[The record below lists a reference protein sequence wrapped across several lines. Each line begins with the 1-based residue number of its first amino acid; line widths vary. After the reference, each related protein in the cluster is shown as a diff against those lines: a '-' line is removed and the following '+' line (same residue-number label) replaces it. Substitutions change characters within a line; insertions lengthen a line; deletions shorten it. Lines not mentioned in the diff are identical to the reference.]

1 MSAPMGIAED
11 KIAVARLSVYSNTF
25 LTSTKLVAGILMGSV
40 GVISEA
46 LHSGIDLVAA
56 IMARYSVKKSA
67 EPPDKDHRYGHGKF
81 ENLSGMIEG
90 VLIFIAAIVIVYEAS
105 LKFFVDFQVELLGA
119 GMVIMALSAIIN
131 YVVSRRLHKM
141 ARETESPALEA
152 DAYHLSTDVWTS
164 AGVFIALV
172 LIQVTGW
179 QLFDP
184 IIALVVA
191 SFIIYAAFDVTKRS
205 AQGLLDL
212 SLPDEEIKA
221 IERVMNEHH
230 AEFLN
235 FHRLRARKTGSER
248 QIDLHLTVPLNLSV
262 KEGHDL
268 VEHLEG
274 EIRKELPGSIIVV
287 HIEPCKEE
295 CERCKL
301 QGQAGPLKCNGN
313 QRPGAR

>member
-1 MSAPMGIAED
+1 MGIAED
-11 KIAVARLSVYSNTF
+11 KIAIARLSVYSNTF
-25 LTSTKLVAGILMGSV
+25 LTATKLVAGLLMGSV

-46 LHSGIDLVAA
+46 LHSGIDLIAA
-56 IMARYSVKKSA
+56 VLARYSVKKSA
-67 EPPDKDHRYGHGKF
+67 EPPDKEHRYGHGKF

-90 VLIFIAAIVIVYEAS
+90 ALIFVAAIVIIYEAS
-105 LKFFVDFQVELLGA
+105 LKFFVHFQVELLGA
-119 GMVIMALSAIIN
+119 GMVIMALSAVIN
-131 YVVSRRLHKM
+131 FVVSRRLHKV

-164 AGVFIALV
+164 VGVFIALV

-205 AQGLLDL
+205 SQGLLDL

-230 AEFLN
+230 GEFLN

-274 EIRKELPGSIIVV
+274 EIKKKLPGSIIVI

-295 CERCKL
+295 CEKCKL
-301 QGQAGPLKCNGN
+301 QGQTGRLKCDGN
-313 QRPGAR
+313 LKFGAR